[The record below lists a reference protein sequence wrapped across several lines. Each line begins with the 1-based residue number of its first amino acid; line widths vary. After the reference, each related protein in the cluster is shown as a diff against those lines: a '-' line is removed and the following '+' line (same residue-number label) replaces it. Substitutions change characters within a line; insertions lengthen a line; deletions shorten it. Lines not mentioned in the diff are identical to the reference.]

1 MTFITVL
8 LSIAIVAVVMLFL
21 GIGVMF
27 RGRCLRGTCGG
38 EGLIGPDGEVLTC
51 DTCPRRKELED
62 ELNRLKEAD
71 AIHEHADDEEVSEPT
86 MTAR

>member
-1 MTFITVL
+1 MTIVTVL
-8 LSIAIVAVVMLFL
+8 LSIAIIAVAMLLL

-38 EGLIGPDGEVLTC
+38 EGVIGPDGEILTC
-51 DTCPRRKELED
+51 DTCPNREKIERELQRSRE
-62 ELNRLKEAD
+62 EEAEK
-71 AIHEHADDEEVSEPT
+71 AKPS

>member
-1 MTFITVL
+1 MTLVTILITVVAMAVAML
-8 LSIAIVAVVMLFL
+8 LL

-38 EGLIGPDGEVLTC
+38 EGVIGPNGEILTC
-51 DTCPRRKELED
+51 DTCPNREKIERELQRSQED
-62 ELNRLKEAD
+62 EAEKAKP
-71 AIHEHADDEEVSEPT
+71 S